1 MSKDSQIIDTKSLY
15 VNPERGVATLNYSQD
30 YFTDIPSLVNSD
42 EVKHIVKLYLDSRN
56 PDNDDDAFDN
66 ASVNKFIDVLKKI
79 LVDDDSAFDDYDPK
93 DILNSVEELY
103 SYYRSFLRVSVI
115 NYNENKIVGN
125 EFRTIDTQF
134 NDLVRKLYRIL
145 EEKLQGFENRTYRQ
159 VNAATNAT
167 ILVQQH
173 DWQIPDGYEE
183 LRDIDFINTVML
195 RPPMMMHTKSN
206 KREGV
211 FSEVEK
217 NPIERFHG
225 ERGKWYCYPAKI
237 GESLAFIYFNVDYLV
252 NGIALSNLFE
262 LASPEEVE
270 GQKPDLVVLFGL
282 EKTEGMVSHY
292 YHDEKNNIWV
302 GEVPYTDKTTYFG
315 YMKKMC
321 LTVHNLHQIYNG
333 RLPIHGSMLKIKF
346 TNGKEKNVVFFGDSG
361 AGKSESIEALQELAD
376 DKIVSMETIFDDMGS
391 FTLTDDG
398 HIYAQGTETGAFV
411 RLDDL
416 SSAVAFN
423 NMDRGVYLN
432 PELRNARVIIPAD
445 TYQNVVKH
453 HHVDMW
459 LYANNYSDEVGIHRF
474 DTKEEAEKV
483 FVAGQRKALGTTD
496 EVGMSKT
503 FFANP
508 FGPVQ
513 EQEKTKP
520 IIDKVFSELFNK
532 GVYVGEIY
540 THLGNDKS
548 KDALKESASEL
559 LDILM
564 NNQGLILRKTN
575 YNNIYF

>member
-1 MSKDSQIIDTKSLY
+1 MRLMSKDSQIIDTKSLY
-15 VNPERGVATLNYSQD
+15 VNPERGVATLNYSQN

-42 EVKHIVKLYLDSRN
+42 EVKQIVKLYLDSRN

-66 ASVNKFIDVLKKI
+66 ASVDKFIDVLKKI
-79 LVDDDSAFDDYDPK
+79 LFDDDSAFDEYDPK
-93 DILNSVEELY
+93 DILASVEELY
-103 SYYRSFLRVSVI
+103 SYYRSLLRVSVI
-115 NYNENKIVGN
+115 SYNDNKIVGN

-134 NDLVRKLYRIL
+134 NGLVRKLYRIL

-173 DWQIPDGYEE
+173 DWKIPAGYEE

-211 FSEVEK
+211 FSAVEE
-217 NPIERFHG
+217 NPIDRFHG
-225 ERGKWYCYPAKI
+225 ERGKWFCYPAKI

-292 YHDEKNNIWV
+292 YHDEKNDIWV

-432 PELRNARVIIPAD
+432 PERKNARVIIPAD

-453 HHVDMW
+453 HHIDMW
-459 LYANNYSDEVGIHRF
+459 LYANNYSDQVGIHRF

-483 FVAGQRKALGTTD
+483 FIAGQRKALGTTD

-520 IIDKVFSELFNK
+520 IIDKVFTELFNK
-532 GVYVGEIY
+532 GVYVGEIF

-559 LDILM
+559 LDVLM
-564 NNQGLILRKTN
+564 NN
-575 YNNIYF
+575 

>member
-15 VNPERGVATLNYSQD
+15 VNPERGVATLNYSQN

-42 EVKHIVKLYLDSRN
+42 EVKQIVKLYLDSRN

-66 ASVNKFIDVLKKI
+66 ASVDKFIDVLKKI
-79 LVDDDSAFDDYDPK
+79 LFDDDSAFDEYDPK
-93 DILNSVEELY
+93 DILASVEELY
-103 SYYRSFLRVSVI
+103 SYYRSLLRVSVI
-115 NYNENKIVGN
+115 SYNDNKIVGN

-173 DWQIPDGYEE
+173 DWKIPAGYEE

-211 FSEVEK
+211 FSAVEE
-217 NPIERFHG
+217 NPIDRFHG
-225 ERGKWYCYPAKI
+225 ERGKWFCYPAKI

-282 EKTEGMVSHY
+282 EKTEVMVSHY
-292 YHDEKNNIWV
+292 YHDEKNDIWV

-432 PELRNARVIIPAD
+432 PERKNARVIIPDD

-453 HHVDMW
+453 HHIDMW
-459 LYANNYSDEVGIHRF
+459 LYANNYSDQVGIHRF

-483 FVAGQRKALGTTD
+483 FIAGQRKALGTTD

-513 EQEKTKP
+513 EPEKTKP
-520 IIDKVFSELFNK
+520 VIDKVFTELFNK
-532 GVYVGEIY
+532 GVYVGEIF

-559 LDILM
+559 LDVLM
-564 NNQGLILRKTN
+564 NN
-575 YNNIYF
+575 

>member
-15 VNPERGVATLNYSQD
+15 VNPERGVATLNYSQN
-30 YFTDIPSLVNSD
+30 YFTDIPALINSD
-42 EVKHIVKLYLDSRN
+42 EVKRIVKLYLDSRN
-56 PDNDDDAFDN
+56 PDSDDDAFDN
-66 ASVNKFIDVLKKI
+66 ASIDKFIDVLKKI
-79 LVDDDSAFDDYDPK
+79 LVDDDSAFDEYDPK
-93 DILNSVEELY
+93 DILESVEELY
-103 SYYRSFLRVSVI
+103 SYYRSLLRVSVI
-115 NYNENKIVGN
+115 NYNDNKIVGN

-173 DWQIPDGYEE
+173 NWQIPAGYEE

-211 FSEVEK
+211 FSAVKE
-217 NPIERFHG
+217 NPVDRFHG

-262 LASPEEVE
+262 LASPEEIE

-292 YHDEKNNIWV
+292 YHDEKNNIWI

-321 LTVHNLHQIYNG
+321 LTLHNLHQIDNG

-398 HIYAQGTETGAFV
+398 RIYAQGTETGAFV

-432 PELRNARVIIPAD
+432 PERKNARVIIPAD
-445 TYQNVVKH
+445 TYQNVIKPH
-453 HHVDMW
+453 HIDMW

-513 EQEKTKP
+513 EPEKTKP
-520 IIDKVFSELFNK
+520 IIDRVFTELFNK
-532 GVYVGEIY
+532 GVYVGEIF

-559 LDILM
+559 LDVLM
-564 NNQGLILRKTN
+564 NN
-575 YNNIYF
+575 

>member
-15 VNPERGVATLNYSQD
+15 VNPERGVATLNYSQN

-42 EVKHIVKLYLDSRN
+42 EVKQIVKLYLDSRN

-66 ASVNKFIDVLKKI
+66 ASVDKFIDVLKKI
-79 LVDDDSAFDDYDPK
+79 LFDDDSAFDEYDPK
-93 DILNSVEELY
+93 DILASVEELY
-103 SYYRSFLRVSVI
+103 SYYRSLLRVSVI
-115 NYNENKIVGN
+115 SYNDNKIVGN

-134 NDLVRKLYRIL
+134 NNLVRKLYRIL

-173 DWQIPDGYEE
+173 DWKIPAGYEE

-195 RPPMMMHTKSN
+195 PPPMMMHTKSN

-211 FSEVEK
+211 FSAVEE
-217 NPIERFHG
+217 NPIDRFHG
-225 ERGKWYCYPAKI
+225 ERGKWFCYPAKI

-292 YHDEKNNIWV
+292 YHDEKNDIWV

-432 PELRNARVIIPAD
+432 PERKNARVIIPAD

-453 HHVDMW
+453 HHIDMW
-459 LYANNYSDEVGIHRF
+459 LYANNYSDQVGIHRF

-483 FVAGQRKALGTTD
+483 FIAGQRKALGTTD

-520 IIDKVFSELFNK
+520 IIDKVFTELFNK
-532 GVYVGEIY
+532 GVYVGEIF

-559 LDILM
+559 LDVLM
-564 NNQGLILRKTN
+564 NN
-575 YNNIYF
+575 

>member
-1 MSKDSQIIDTKSLY
+1 MRLMSKDSQIIDTKSLY
-15 VNPERGVATLNYSQD
+15 VNPERGVATLNYSQN

-42 EVKHIVKLYLDSRN
+42 EVKQIVKLYLDSRN

-66 ASVNKFIDVLKKI
+66 ASVDKFIDVLKKI
-79 LVDDDSAFDDYDPK
+79 LFDDDSAFDEYDPK
-93 DILNSVEELY
+93 DILASVEELY
-103 SYYRSFLRVSVI
+103 SYYRSLLRVSVI
-115 NYNENKIVGN
+115 SYNDNKIVGN

-173 DWQIPDGYEE
+173 DWKIPAGYEE

-211 FSEVEK
+211 FSAVEE
-217 NPIERFHG
+217 NPIDRFHG
-225 ERGKWYCYPAKI
+225 ERGKWFCYPAKI

-292 YHDEKNNIWV
+292 YHDEKNDIWV

-432 PELRNARVIIPAD
+432 PERKNARVIIPAD
-445 TYQNVVKH
+445 TYQNIVKRNH
-453 HHVDMW
+453 IDMW
-459 LYANNYSDEVGIHRF
+459 LYANNYSDQVGIHRF

-483 FVAGQRKALGTTD
+483 FIAGQRKALGTTD

-520 IIDKVFSELFNK
+520 IIDKVFTELFNK
-532 GVYVGEIY
+532 GVYVGEIF

-559 LDILM
+559 LDVLM
-564 NNQGLILRKTN
+564 NN
-575 YNNIYF
+575 

>member
-115 NYNENKIVGN
+115 SYNDNKIVGN

-432 PELRNARVIIPAD
+432 PELSNARVIIPAD

>member
-15 VNPERGVATLNYSQD
+15 VNPERGVATLNYSQN

-42 EVKHIVKLYLDSRN
+42 EVKQIVKLYLDSRN

-66 ASVNKFIDVLKKI
+66 ASVDKFIDVLKKI
-79 LVDDDSAFDDYDPK
+79 LFDDDSAFDEYDPK
-93 DILNSVEELY
+93 DILASVEELY
-103 SYYRSFLRVSVI
+103 SYYRSLLRVSVI
-115 NYNENKIVGN
+115 SYNDNKIVGN

-173 DWQIPDGYEE
+173 DWKIPAGYEE

-211 FSEVEK
+211 FSAVEE
-217 NPIERFHG
+217 NPIDRFHG
-225 ERGKWYCYPAKI
+225 ERGKWFCYPAKI

-292 YHDEKNNIWV
+292 YHDEKNDIWV

-432 PELRNARVIIPAD
+432 PERKNARVIIPAD

-453 HHVDMW
+453 HHIDMW
-459 LYANNYSDEVGIHRF
+459 LYANNYSDQVGIHRF

-483 FVAGQRKALGTTD
+483 FIAGQRKALG
-496 EVGMSKT
+496 
-503 FFANP
+503 
-508 FGPVQ
+508 
-513 EQEKTKP
+513 
-520 IIDKVFSELFNK
+520 
-532 GVYVGEIY
+532 
-540 THLGNDKS
+540 LGLCLS
-548 KDALKESASEL
+548 V
-559 LDILM
+559 
-564 NNQGLILRKTN
+564 
-575 YNNIYF
+575 

>member
-15 VNPERGVATLNYSQD
+15 VNPERGVATLNYSQN
-30 YFTDIPSLVNSD
+30 YFTDIPALINSD
-42 EVKHIVKLYLDSRN
+42 EVKRIVKLYLDSRN
-56 PDNDDDAFDN
+56 PDSDDDAFDN
-66 ASVNKFIDVLKKI
+66 ASIDKFIDVLKKI
-79 LVDDDSAFDDYDPK
+79 LVDDDNAFDEYDPK
-93 DILNSVEELY
+93 DILESVEELY
-103 SYYRSFLRVSVI
+103 SYYRSLLRVSVI
-115 NYNENKIVGN
+115 NYNDNKIVGN

-173 DWQIPDGYEE
+173 NWQIPAGYEE

-211 FSEVEK
+211 FSAVKE
-217 NPIERFHG
+217 NPVDRFHG

-262 LASPEEVE
+262 LASPEEIE

-292 YHDEKNNIWV
+292 YHDEKNNIWI

-321 LTVHNLHQIYNG
+321 LTLHNLHQIDNG

-398 HIYAQGTETGAFV
+398 RIYAQGTETGAFV

-432 PELRNARVIIPAD
+432 PERKNARVIIPAD
-445 TYQNVVKH
+445 TYQNVIKPH
-453 HHVDMW
+453 HIDMW

-513 EQEKTKP
+513 EPEKTKP
-520 IIDKVFSELFNK
+520 IIDRVFTELFNK
-532 GVYVGEIY
+532 GVYVGEIF

-559 LDILM
+559 LDVLM
-564 NNQGLILRKTN
+564 NN
-575 YNNIYF
+575 

>member
-1 MSKDSQIIDTKSLY
+1 MSKESQIIDTKSLY
-15 VNPERGVATLNYSQD
+15 VNPDRGVATLNYSQN
-30 YFTDIPSLVNSD
+30 YFTDIPSLINSD
-42 EVKHIVKLYLDSRN
+42 EVKEIVRLYLASRN

-66 ASVNKFIDVLKKI
+66 ATVNKFVDILKKV
-79 LVDDDSAFDDYDPK
+79 LFDDDSAFDEYDPK
-93 DILNSVEELY
+93 DILESVEKLY
-103 SYYRSFLRVSVI
+103 SYYRSLLRVSVI
-115 NYNENKIVGN
+115 NLSDNQIIGN

-134 NDLVRKLYRIL
+134 NDLVRKAYRIL

-167 ILVQQH
+167 ILVQQQ
-173 DWQIPDGYEE
+173 DWKIPAGYEE
-183 LRDIDFINTVML
+183 LKDIDFINTVML

-211 FSEVEK
+211 FSEVK
-217 NPIERFHG
+217 DNPIERFRG

-262 LASPEEVE
+262 IASPDEIK
-270 GQKPDLVVLFGL
+270 GQKPDMILLFGL
-282 EKTEGMVSHY
+282 KETEGMVSHY
-292 YHDEKNNIWV
+292 YRDEKNDLWV
-302 GEVPYTDKTTYFG
+302 GEVPYTDKTTYCCN
-315 YMKKMC
+315 MTKMS
-321 LTVHNLHQIYNG
+321 LPLHNLHQIYNG

-391 FTLTDDG
+391 FTLTDG
-398 HIYAQGTETGAFV
+398 EPGVYAQGTETGAFV

-432 PELRNARVIIPAD
+432 PEQKNARVIIPAD
-445 TYQNVVKH
+445 TYENVIKH
-453 HHVDMW
+453 HHIDMW

-483 FVAGQRKALGTTD
+483 FIAGQRKALGTTD

-513 EQEKTKP
+513 EPELTKP
-520 IIDKVFSELFNK
+520 IIDKVFTKLFDQD
-532 GVYVGEIY
+532 VYVGEIF

-548 KDALKESASEL
+548 KDALKESAQEL
-559 LDILM
+559 LDVLM
-564 NNQGLILRKTN
+564 NN
-575 YNNIYF
+575 

>member
-15 VNPERGVATLNYSQD
+15 VNPERGVATLNYSQN

-42 EVKHIVKLYLDSRN
+42 EVKQIVKLYLDSRN

-66 ASVNKFIDVLKKI
+66 ASVDKFIDVLKKI
-79 LVDDDSAFDDYDPK
+79 LFDDDSAFDEYDPK
-93 DILNSVEELY
+93 DILASVEELY
-103 SYYRSFLRVSVI
+103 SYYRSLLRVSVI
-115 NYNENKIVGN
+115 SYNDNKIVGN

-173 DWQIPDGYEE
+173 DWKIPAGYEE

-211 FSEVEK
+211 FSAVEE
-217 NPIERFHG
+217 NPVDRFHG
-225 ERGKWYCYPAKI
+225 ERGKWFCYPAKI

-252 NGIALSNLFE
+252 NGISLSNLFE

-292 YHDEKNNIWV
+292 YHDEKNDIWV

-432 PELRNARVIIPAD
+432 PERKNARVIIPAD

-453 HHVDMW
+453 HHIDMW
-459 LYANNYSDEVGIHRF
+459 LYANNYSDQVGIHRF

-483 FVAGQRKALGTTD
+483 FIAGQRKALGTTD

-513 EQEKTKP
+513 EPEKTKP
-520 IIDKVFSELFNK
+520 VIDKVFTELFNK
-532 GVYVGEIY
+532 GVYVGEIF

-559 LDILM
+559 LDVLM
-564 NNQGLILRKTN
+564 NN
-575 YNNIYF
+575 

>member
-1 MSKDSQIIDTKSLY
+1 MAKDSQIIDTNSLY
-15 VNPERGVATLNYSQD
+15 VNLDQGVATLNYSKN
-30 YFTDIPSLVNSD
+30 YFTDIPTMISSD
-42 EVKHIVKLYLDSRN
+42 EFKQVVKLYLQSRN
-56 PDNDDDAFDN
+56 PDHDDDAFDN
-66 ASVNKFIDVLKKI
+66 ANATKFVDILKKV
-79 LVDDDSAFDDYDPK
+79 LFNDDSAFDEFDPK
-93 DILNSVEELY
+93 DILESVEELY
-103 SYYRSFLRVSVI
+103 SFYRSLLRVSVI
-115 NYNENKIVGN
+115 EYNKIVGN
-125 EFRTIDTQF
+125 EFRAIDTQF
-134 NDLVRKLYRIL
+134 NDLVRKTYRIL

-167 ILVQQH
+167 ILVQQE
-173 DWQIPDGYEE
+173 DWRIPEGYEE

-211 FSEVEK
+211 FSAVEK

-262 LASPEEVE
+262 IASPEEIK
-270 GQKPDLVVLFGL
+270 GQKPDLILLFGL

-292 YHDEKNNIWV
+292 YEDKKNDLWV

-321 LTVHNLHQIYNG
+321 LTLHNLHQIKQGN
-333 RLPIHGSMLKIKF
+333 LPIHGSMLKIRF

-391 FTLTDDG
+391 FTLTKDEPG
-398 HIYAQGTETGAFV
+398 IYAQGTETGAFV

-432 PELRNARVIIPAD
+432 PELSNARVIIPAD
-445 TYQNVVKH
+445 TYQNVIKH
-453 HHVDMW
+453 HHIDMW

-474 DTKEEAEKV
+474 DNKEEAEKV

-513 EQEKTKP
+513 EPELTKP
-520 IIDKVFSELFNK
+520 IIDKVFTKLFDK
-532 GVYVGEIY
+532 GVYVGEIF

-548 KDALKESASEL
+548 KDALKESAEEL
-559 LDILM
+559 LDVLM
-564 NNQGLILRKTN
+564 NS
-575 YNNIYF
+575 

>member
-1 MSKDSQIIDTKSLY
+1 MRSMSKDSQIIDTKSLY

-115 NYNENKIVGN
+115 SYNDNKIVGN

-432 PELRNARVIIPAD
+432 PELSNARVIIPAD

-564 NNQGLILRKTN
+564 NN
-575 YNNIYF
+575 

>member
-15 VNPERGVATLNYSQD
+15 VNPERGVATLNYSQN

-42 EVKHIVKLYLDSRN
+42 EVKQIVKLYLDSRN
-56 PDNDDDAFDN
+56 PDNDDAFDN
-66 ASVNKFIDVLKKI
+66 ASVDKFIDVLKKI
-79 LVDDDSAFDDYDPK
+79 LFDDDSAFDEYDPK
-93 DILNSVEELY
+93 DILASVEELY
-103 SYYRSFLRVSVI
+103 SYYRSLLRVSVI
-115 NYNENKIVGN
+115 SYNDNKIVGN

-173 DWQIPDGYEE
+173 DWKIPAGYEE

-195 RPPMMMHTKSN
+195 RPPMMMHIKSN

-211 FSEVEK
+211 FSAVEE
-217 NPIERFHG
+217 NPIDRFHG
-225 ERGKWYCYPAKI
+225 ERGKWFCYPAKI

-292 YHDEKNNIWV
+292 YHDEKNDIWV

-432 PELRNARVIIPAD
+432 PERKNARVIIPAD

-453 HHVDMW
+453 HHIDMW
-459 LYANNYSDEVGIHRF
+459 LYANNYSDQVGIHRF

-483 FVAGQRKALGTTD
+483 FIAGQRKALGTTD

-520 IIDKVFSELFNK
+520 IIDKVFTELFNK
-532 GVYVGEIY
+532 GVYVGEIF

-559 LDILM
+559 LDVLM
-564 NNQGLILRKTN
+564 NN
-575 YNNIYF
+575 

>member
-15 VNPERGVATLNYSQD
+15 VNPERGVATLNYSQT
-30 YFTDIPSLVNSD
+30 YFTDIPSLVNSN
-42 EVKHIVKLYLDSRN
+42 EGKQIVKLYLDSRN

-66 ASVNKFIDVLKKI
+66 ASVDKFIDVLKKI
-79 LVDDDSAFDDYDPK
+79 LFDDDSAFDEYDPK
-93 DILNSVEELY
+93 DILASVEELY
-103 SYYRSFLRVSVI
+103 SYYRSLLRVSVI
-115 NYNENKIVGN
+115 SYNDNKIVGN

-173 DWQIPDGYEE
+173 DWKIPAGYEE
-183 LRDIDFINTVML
+183 LRDIDFINTVMP

-211 FSEVEK
+211 FSAVEE
-217 NPIERFHG
+217 NPVDRFHG
-225 ERGKWYCYPAKI
+225 ERGKWFCYPAKI

-252 NGIALSNLFE
+252 NGITLSNLFE

-292 YHDEKNNIWV
+292 YHDEKNDIWV

-432 PELRNARVIIPAD
+432 PERKNARVIIPAD

-453 HHVDMW
+453 HHIDMW
-459 LYANNYSDEVGIHRF
+459 LYANNYSDQVGIHRF

-483 FVAGQRKALGTTD
+483 FIAGQRKALGTTD

-513 EQEKTKP
+513 EPEKTKP
-520 IIDKVFSELFNK
+520 VIDKVFTELFNK
-532 GVYVGEIY
+532 GVYVGEIF

-559 LDILM
+559 LDVLM
-564 NNQGLILRKTN
+564 NN
-575 YNNIYF
+575 

>member
-15 VNPERGVATLNYSQD
+15 VNPERGVATLNYSQN

-42 EVKHIVKLYLDSRN
+42 EVKQIVKLYLDSRN

-66 ASVNKFIDVLKKI
+66 ASVDKFIDVLKKI
-79 LVDDDSAFDDYDPK
+79 LFDDDSAFDEYDPK
-93 DILNSVEELY
+93 DILASVEELY
-103 SYYRSFLRVSVI
+103 SYYRSLLRVSVI
-115 NYNENKIVGN
+115 SYNDNKIVGN

-173 DWQIPDGYEE
+173 DWKIPAGYEE

-211 FSEVEK
+211 FSAVEE
-217 NPIERFHG
+217 NPIDRFHG
-225 ERGKWYCYPAKI
+225 ERGKWFCYPAKI

-292 YHDEKNNIWV
+292 YHDEKNDIWV

-432 PELRNARVIIPAD
+432 PERKNARVIIPAD

-453 HHVDMW
+453 HHIDMW
-459 LYANNYSDEVGIHRF
+459 LYANNYSDQVGIHRF

-483 FVAGQRKALGTTD
+483 FIAGQRKALGTTD

-520 IIDKVFSELFNK
+520 IIDMVFTELFNK
-532 GVYVGEIY
+532 GVYVGEIF

-559 LDILM
+559 LDVLM
-564 NNQGLILRKTN
+564 NN
-575 YNNIYF
+575 

>member
-1 MSKDSQIIDTKSLY
+1 MSKESQIIDTKSLY
-15 VNPERGVATLNYSQD
+15 VNPDRGVATLNYSQN
-30 YFTDIPSLVNSD
+30 YFTDIPSLINSD
-42 EVKHIVKLYLDSRN
+42 EVKEIVRLYLASRN

-66 ASVNKFIDVLKKI
+66 ATVNKFVDILKKV
-79 LVDDDSAFDDYDPK
+79 LFDDDSAFDEYDPK
-93 DILNSVEELY
+93 DILESVEKLY
-103 SYYRSFLRVSVI
+103 SYYRSLLRVSVI
-115 NYNENKIVGN
+115 NLSDNKIIGN

-134 NDLVRKLYRIL
+134 NDLVRKAYRIL

-167 ILVQQH
+167 ILVQQQ
-173 DWQIPDGYEE
+173 DWKIPAGYEE
-183 LRDIDFINTVML
+183 LKDIDFINTVML
-195 RPPMMMHTKSN
+195 CPPMMMHTKSN

-211 FSEVEK
+211 FSEVK
-217 NPIERFHG
+217 DNPIERFRG

-262 LASPEEVE
+262 IASPDEIK
-270 GQKPDLVVLFGL
+270 GQKPDMILLFGL
-282 EKTEGMVSHY
+282 KETEGMVSHY
-292 YHDEKNNIWV
+292 YRDEKNDLWV
-302 GEVPYTDKTTYFG
+302 GEVPYADKTTYFG

-321 LTVHNLHQIYNG
+321 LTLHNLHQIYNG

-391 FTLTDDG
+391 FTLTDG
-398 HIYAQGTETGAFV
+398 EPGVYAQGTETGAFV

-432 PELRNARVIIPAD
+432 PEQKNARVIIPAD
-445 TYQNVVKH
+445 TYENVIKH
-453 HHVDMW
+453 HHIDMW

-483 FVAGQRKALGTTD
+483 FIAGQRKALGTTD

-513 EQEKTKP
+513 EPELTKP
-520 IIDKVFSELFNK
+520 IIDKVFTKLFDQD
-532 GVYVGEIY
+532 VYVGEIF

-548 KDALKESASEL
+548 KDALKESAQEL
-559 LDILM
+559 LDVLM
-564 NNQGLILRKTN
+564 NN
-575 YNNIYF
+575 

>member
-15 VNPERGVATLNYSQD
+15 VNPERGVATLNYSQN

-42 EVKHIVKLYLDSRN
+42 EVKQIVKLYLDSRN

-66 ASVNKFIDVLKKI
+66 ASVDKFIDVLKKI
-79 LVDDDSAFDDYDPK
+79 LFDDDSAFDEYDPK
-93 DILNSVEELY
+93 DILASVEELY
-103 SYYRSFLRVSVI
+103 SYYRSLLRVSVI
-115 NYNENKIVGN
+115 SYNDNKIVGN

-134 NDLVRKLYRIL
+134 NNLVRKLYRIL

-173 DWQIPDGYEE
+173 DWKIPAGYEE

-211 FSEVEK
+211 FSAVEE
-217 NPIERFHG
+217 NPIDRFHG
-225 ERGKWYCYPAKI
+225 ERGKWFCYPAKI

-292 YHDEKNNIWV
+292 YHDEKNDIWV

-432 PELRNARVIIPAD
+432 PERKNARVIIPAD

-453 HHVDMW
+453 HHIDMW
-459 LYANNYSDEVGIHRF
+459 LYANNYSDQVGIHRF

-483 FVAGQRKALGTTD
+483 FIAGQRKALGTTD

-520 IIDKVFSELFNK
+520 IIDKVFTELFNK
-532 GVYVGEIY
+532 GVYVGEIF

-548 KDALKESASEL
+548 KEAWKESASEL
-559 LDILM
+559 LDVLM
-564 NNQGLILRKTN
+564 NN
-575 YNNIYF
+575 

>member
-15 VNPERGVATLNYSQD
+15 VNPERGVATLNYSQN

-42 EVKHIVKLYLDSRN
+42 EVKQIVKLYLDSRN

-66 ASVNKFIDVLKKI
+66 ASVDKFIDVLKKI
-79 LVDDDSAFDDYDPK
+79 LFDDDSAFDEYDPK
-93 DILNSVEELY
+93 DILASVEELY
-103 SYYRSFLRVSVI
+103 SYYRSLLRVSVI
-115 NYNENKIVGN
+115 SYNDNKIVGN

-173 DWQIPDGYEE
+173 DWKIPAGYEE

-211 FSEVEK
+211 FSAVE
-217 NPIERFHG
+217 NPIDRFHG
-225 ERGKWYCYPAKI
+225 ERGKWFCYPAKI

-292 YHDEKNNIWV
+292 YHDEKNDIWV

-432 PELRNARVIIPAD
+432 PERKNARVIIPAD

-453 HHVDMW
+453 HHIDMW
-459 LYANNYSDEVGIHRF
+459 LYANNYSDQVGIHRF

-483 FVAGQRKALGTTD
+483 FIAGQRKALGTTD

-520 IIDKVFSELFNK
+520 IIDKVFTELFNK
-532 GVYVGEIY
+532 GVYVGEIF

-559 LDILM
+559 LDVLM
-564 NNQGLILRKTN
+564 NN
-575 YNNIYF
+575 